1 MAKFKNLRELCIDQ
15 LEDLYDAEK
24 RITKALPKM
33 VEKASSKELSN
44 ALEHH
49 LQETKEHVERI
60 EEVFRN
66 LSEEPKGKTCEAI
79 KGIVQEGENVIRDS
93 ANEAVCDAGIICAA
107 QRVEHYEMAV
117 YGSVQT
123 WMKRLGENKC
133 ADLLQKT
140 LNEEKEA
147 DKKLTMIATDQV
159 NERAQSAAA

>member
-33 VEKASSKELSN
+33 VEKASAKDLSS
-44 ALEHH
+44 ALQHH
-49 LQETKEHVERI
+49 LQETKGHVERL
-60 EEVFRN
+60 EEVFRD
-66 LSEEPKGKTCEAI
+66 LSEQPKGKTCEAI
-79 KGIVQEGENVIRDS
+79 KGIIQEGENVIRDS

-123 WMKRLGENKC
+123 WMERLGESKC
-133 ADLLQKT
+133 ADLLQQT

-159 NERAQSAAA
+159 NERAQKAAA